1 MLTGAFSPSG
11 APAGGRKRWPK
22 RRSPRGEDC
31 ALLGQ
36 RQVGCDTTSG
46 VIETVPGCSSLE
58 VEDVVVGGGRRPHGI
73 FHFEDDWGRRPGCG
87 PPPERV
93 DQAALDSIWCTLD
106 CGAPLM
112 AIRRG
117 FMASGISRTSSI
129 FSRPLSKDAS
139 LTWT

>member
-1 MLTGAFSPSG
+1 MLTGALSPSG
-11 APAGGRKRWPK
+11 APAGGRKQLPK
-22 RRSPRGEDC
+22 GGGGGGG
-31 ALLGQ
+31 AGVLQ
-36 RQVGCDTTSG
+36 R
-46 VIETVPGCSSLE
+46 LE

-73 FHFEDDWGRRPGCG
+73 FQFEDDRGRRPGFG

-106 CGAPLM
+106 CDAPLM

-139 LTWT
+139 LT